1 MNLSILETV
10 FVTSWFWLFICAIV
24 SLFSYANGLNHSDD
38 SLNLSTGFSQGWDA
52 GIKAFERA
60 GKPEPNASSNWP
72 TNMVWKIP
80 EKPLKSFNPKRKIP
94 RSNPRDF
101 YLQFAFPSSQK
112 RSYHQPNDQA
122 DKKTDDTAD
131 HFNHS

>member
-52 GIKAFERA
+52 GIKAFERGWEA
-60 GKPEPNASSNWP
+60 GAKR
-72 TNMVWKIP
+72 I
-80 EKPLKSFNPKRKIP
+80 LKLADEHGLEDTRK
-94 RSNPRDF
+94 
-101 YLQFAFPSSQK
+101 AFEVFQSQK
-112 RSYHQPNDQA
+112 ENPPE
-122 DKKTDDTAD
+122 
-131 HFNHS
+131 